1 MRTKLKSI
9 ILLFIIIVSMA
20 GAAPIARIM
29 KSEGNVLIKRMGKST
44 FTIPGKPGL
53 GINNGDAI
61 KVGEEG
67 FMVAIFIDDKSV
79 IKIKEKT
86 QFEFIESSN
95 SRTLDVEQGTMFFD
109 IKKEGRKKTFRVET
123 PVSVASVKGTEF
135 AVVSSPAGIDQV
147 FCASGQLDV
156 QNLISGQSVVVGPGQ
171 KAISNAMGNVMELP
185 FTPDD
190 YPADPE
196 GVQPKI
202 QTKPEPEPDAEQPQ
216 QQQRQRSTEQ
226 ESQEDPEAE
235 PEEEPDTEGDQRQ
248 EQTESDDTPSESR
261 PGKPEPKK
269 PFGLGLGVGSV
280 TIDGALYNQIALR
293 PEINIGKIGIG
304 LDLVFYIDNDGNI
317 KEDEWDFKSDP
328 SRIFDKILF
337 LRWGEESDPFWVK
350 FGSLDN
356 VTLGYGGILSG
367 YSNMMEFPTV
377 RRIGLNTGMNIAG
390 FGGQLFMSNMKD
402 FNRGGTLL
410 GLRGTYKVSD
420 RFPLTVGINF
430 ITDMNQFSGLKDID
444 EDTYPDIFDDFPDN
458 ANLWNDTDGDGIS
471 DYNGGLEEPEDGWDI
486 DGDGDN
492 NLANWAGGTDVEE
505 LKGKPFSIADNKSS
519 VTGFAFDI
527 GYPLLK
533 NKSFSLNVYT
543 EFNFL
548 SFPEVGSDGDIFYRP
563 EYSGKS
569 FSIPGLRAS
578 LFNFLQLSYEF
589 RIKTGYFVPQ
599 FFDQSYDIARVVPE
613 YIDGS
618 AIVKTKDMALF
629 ADSSMN
635 VGLGG
640 HFGSISAD
648 AFGFGSL
655 YGSYTNMTSE
665 MDTVNSFVAAL
676 TLNAERIPKLSEA
689 TAFYQRSND
698 KNPFDF
704 ENPSVN
710 TVMGYRLGYE
720 LGKGI
725 SVIMD
730 YREFYRYTG
739 ALNDDGTG
747 KLEPVVQTTIE
758 TSFNF

>member
-67 FMVAIFIDDKSV
+67 FAVAIFIDDKSV
-79 IKIKEKT
+79 IKIREKT

-95 SRTLDVEQGTMFFD
+95 SRTLDVEQGTIFNN
-109 IKKEGRKKTFRVET
+109 IKKEGRTKTFRIET

-156 QNLISGQSVVVGPGQ
+156 QNLISGQSVVLGPGQ

-196 GVQPKI
+196 GVQPEI

-226 ESQEDPEAE
+226 ESQEE
-235 PEEEPDTEGDQRQ
+235 PEEEPEEEADTEGDQRQ
-248 EQTESDDTPSESR
+248 EQTENDDTPSESR

-280 TIDGALYNQIALR
+280 TIDGVLYNQIALR

-328 SRIFDKILF
+328 GRIFDKILF

-420 RFPLTVGINF
+420 RFPLTVGLNF

-471 DYNGGLEEPEDGWDI
+471 DYNGGLEEPEGGWDI

-492 NLANWAGGTDVEE
+492 DLANWAGGTDVEE
-505 LKGKPFSIADNKSS
+505 LKGKPFSLTDNKSS
-519 VTGFAFDI
+519 VTGFAFDV

-599 FFDQSYDIARVVPE
+599 FFDQSYDITRVVPE

-665 MDTVNSFVAAL
+665 TDTVNSFVAAL

-704 ENPSVN
+704 KNPSVN